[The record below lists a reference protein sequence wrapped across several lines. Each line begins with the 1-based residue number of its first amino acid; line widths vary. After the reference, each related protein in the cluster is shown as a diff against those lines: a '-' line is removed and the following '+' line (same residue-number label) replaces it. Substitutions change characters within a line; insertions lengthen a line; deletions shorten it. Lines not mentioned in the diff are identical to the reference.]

1 MSEKGASRKEQVYGY
16 IREYFGKYRC
26 GPTFREVA
34 ESVGVGLTSVNTH
47 IHTLL
52 DEGRLVRAGNPDGGN
67 KPFRGIIPAD
77 PYPTCLDLLQ
87 RIEEEAEC
95 QCISALGT
103 ECRRCVALSVIREKL
118 GAIQA
123 A

>member
-1 MSEKGASRKEQVYGY
+1 MSEKGTARKEQVYGF

-34 ESVGVGLTSVNTH
+34 DSVGVGLTSVNTH
-47 IHTLL
+47 VHTLL

-77 PYPTCLDLLQ
+77 PYPTCLDLLR
-87 RIEEEAEC
+87 RIEEEDC
-95 QCISALGT
+95 QCIDALAT
-103 ECRRCVALSVIREKL
+103 QCRRCVALSVIGETL
-118 GAIQA
+118 EDIQA